1 MAPQHLLALIAE
13 GNRGY
18 DLAGVRLEEPGISRL
33 ACASAPRI
41 PSAHEFQQQGA
52 DFICL
57 QPIYEP
63 QKFRS
68 AMAEIAA
75 SGCTSPL
82 LAEVLVLPDAA
93 TAEEINHEV
102 PLLSV
107 PERLRQRL
115 RHNPDEDSAGVLR
128 FLRHWRQRLAGVMLM
143 LPDQR
148 TAQAESVLRGLDL
161 PRNDDV

>member
-1 MAPQHLLALIAE
+1 M
-13 GNRGY
+13 
-18 DLAGVRLEEPGISRL
+18 LAGVRLEEAWDFTVGLRL
-33 ACASAPRI
+33 GAEDCHRAF
-41 PSAHEFQQQGA
+41 EFQQQGA

-63 QKFRS
+63 QKFRN

-128 FLRHWRQRLAGVMLM
+128 FLGRGDSAWLA
-143 LPDQR
+143 
-148 TAQAESVLRGLDL
+148 
-161 PRNDDV
+161 